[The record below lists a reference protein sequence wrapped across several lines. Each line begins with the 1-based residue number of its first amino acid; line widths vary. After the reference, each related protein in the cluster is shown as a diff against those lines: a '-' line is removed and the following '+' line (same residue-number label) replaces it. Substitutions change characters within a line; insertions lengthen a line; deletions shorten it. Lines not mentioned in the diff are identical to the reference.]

1 MNAYLTAYHQFE
13 MSTVYLAA
21 IVFLIFLLLLSLLGE
36 RWRDAHKRLLILLI
50 SVPIFMLALHNTV
63 VTNFNYNNKIAQRNQ
78 LVEKLLTQRFGKSL
92 ITVYI
97 EGHSITYQGYV
108 HAQVILVGKPYNGNQ
123 QLLVNPWLK
132 VILKK
137 SSMKG

>member
-1 MNAYLTAYHQFE
+1 MNIYLITYHQLE
-13 MSTVYLAA
+13 MSMVYLAA
-21 IVFLIFLLLLSLLGE
+21 IVFLIFILLLSLLGE
-36 RWRDAHKRLLILLI
+36 RWRDAHKRLLVLLI
-50 SVPIFMLALHNTV
+50 SIPMFMLALHNTV
-63 VTNFNYNNKIAQRNQ
+63 VTDFNYNNKIAQRNQ
-78 LVEKLLTQRFGKSL
+78 LVEKLLIQRFGNSL

-132 VILKK
+132 VILKNPA
-137 SSMKG
+137 